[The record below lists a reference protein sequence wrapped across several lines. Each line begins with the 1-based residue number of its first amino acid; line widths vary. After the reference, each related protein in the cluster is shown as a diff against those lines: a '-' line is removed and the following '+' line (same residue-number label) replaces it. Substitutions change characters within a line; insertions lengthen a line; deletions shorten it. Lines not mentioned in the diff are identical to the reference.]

1 MPAIVLNF
9 TYMCTCILTMPNY
22 SRTLNEK
29 IPQLYNDHGAV
40 CEFLTVG
47 FIYMITALTVGP
59 DAPLTVGSDAPCVL
73 Y

>member
-1 MPAIVLNF
+1 
-9 TYMCTCILTMPNY
+9 MPNY
-22 SRTLNEK
+22 SYTLNEK
-29 IPQLYNDHGAV
+29 IPQLYNDQRAV

-47 FIYMITALTVGP
+47 FIYMIIALTVGS

>member
-1 MPAIVLNF
+1 
-9 TYMCTCILTMPNY
+9 MPNY
-22 SRTLNEK
+22 SCTLNEK

-47 FIYMITALTVGP
+47 FIYMIIALTVGS

>member
-1 MPAIVLNF
+1 
-9 TYMCTCILTMPNY
+9 MPNY

-47 FIYMITALTVGP
+47 FIYMITALTVGS

>member
-1 MPAIVLNF
+1 
-9 TYMCTCILTMPNY
+9 MPNY

-47 FIYMITALTVGP
+47 FIYMITALTVGS
-59 DAPLTVGSDAPCVL
+59 DAPLTVGSAAPLSVGSDAPCVL

>member
-1 MPAIVLNF
+1 
-9 TYMCTCILTMPNY
+9 MPNY

>member
-9 TYMCTCILTMPNY
+9 TYMHFNNANY
-22 SRTLNEK
+22 SHTLNEK
-29 IPQLYNDHGAV
+29 IPQLYNDHRAV

-47 FIYMITALTVGP
+47 FIYMITALTVGS